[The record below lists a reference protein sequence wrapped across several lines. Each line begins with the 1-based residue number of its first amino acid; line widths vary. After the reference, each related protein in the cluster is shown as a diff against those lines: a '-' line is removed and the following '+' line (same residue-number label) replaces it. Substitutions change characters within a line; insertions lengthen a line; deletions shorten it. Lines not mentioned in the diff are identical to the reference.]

1 MVSAAASPLAS
12 LQEYAL
18 LQVAPPTPVAPTPVS
33 QQKDTASSSTP
44 TITAAATATAATKIK
59 TMATKTA
66 GSFGILLLSLIVVL
80 VIALV
85 TMTQLYLSEQ
95 FQHQLDVYE
104 MKQQLINSQ
113 ALQND
118 ERSRS
123 AIYTDTL
130 QAEIKY
136 WQEQANT
143 YKAGLDAYQDLLV
156 LPETED

>member
-18 LQVAPPTPVAPTPVS
+18 LQVAPPTPVAPTPAS

-44 TITAAATATAATKIK
+44 TIAAAATAATKIK
-59 TMATKTA
+59 TMATTTA